1 MSKKRKK
8 RQGKRSP
15 KSSAASAVSSGAS
28 SVSSGASSASKGSA
42 QMAKPVR
49 NESGAPFAFLFGGIA
64 PSRLDAMLRFTLML
78 LAFDCW
84 VDLVP
89 HGGRYGVGEFNVAH
103 FGILDALLPMPT
115 PALYVGSLLFTG
127 VLSFAMALAPW
138 RPGLIALFTTY
149 TLGWAASMLDSYQ
162 HHYLVSLVL
171 FSFMFFPVTKRP
183 AEAKS
188 VPWAVRIGGLC
199 FVWGSYEIIGAGTGL
214 PTALGGLASESLRG
228 GLQGALFLYGVVS
241 TMMLREDAGDDTPR
255 PAKPGRLVSA
265 WAYVS
270 VCVTCT
276 IVYFYTAVNKLS
288 PDWRDGHALRRL
300 GRSDA
305 FTSLQTKAAD
315 GWAFLPPMEADAFW
329 SLMAKGAIAVQLVS
343 ALGFFLAS
351 QQDRL
356 PLKRF
361 SSLAV
366 VSLGLAPL
374 SFHLGA
380 EAMGL
385 EIGWFSYYMLLIVIV
400 VFAPRPIIDA
410 SVEALGAPLRWLRRF
425 MPKDQAGVV
434 ALAGSAVCG
443 MLLAGVDLPGGV
455 GAGVLLVLVGAYAFV
470 ASRRDEA
477 SATPAHFGVA
487 MLLAGVFAFVSL
499 TQTSVRYDYYRFV
512 GGDHRRRGEAE
523 EALAAYVLANRYV
536 VTPWCVMV
544 EGEQPD
550 CYRDEAAAQSVAT
563 EAGGSVRRSD
573 RQEKEDEMRRLVEAQ
588 RGGTR

>member
-1 MSKKRKK
+1 MSKKRKN
-8 RQGKRSP
+8 RQTKSP
-15 KSSAASAVSSGAS
+15 KKSAASPVSGVSSAQPKTRKPEHKKP
-28 SVSSGASSASKGSA
+28 SAPSA
-42 QMAKPVR
+42 M
-49 NESGAPFAFLFGGIA
+49 LFGGVA
-64 PSRLDAMLRFTLML
+64 PSRLDAMLRLTLLL

-89 HGGRYGVGEFNVAH
+89 HGGRYGVGDFNVAH

-127 VLSFAMALAPW
+127 LLSFAMALAPW

-183 AEAKS
+183 AEPKS

-199 FVWGSYEIIGAGTGL
+199 FVWGIYEVIGASTGL
-214 PTALGGLASESLRG
+214 PTPLGGLSESLRV
-228 GLQGALFLYGVVS
+228 GLQGALVLYGVVS
-241 TMMLREDAGDDTPR
+241 TTMLTDGADDDDKVSE
-255 PAKPGRLVSA
+255 KPKRLVSA

-270 VCVTCT
+270 VCVTCS

-305 FTSLQTKAAD
+305 FTDLQARAAE

-343 ALGFFLAS
+343 ALGFLLAS
-351 QQDRL
+351 QQDRV
-356 PLKRF
+356 PAKRF
-361 SSLAV
+361 SSV
-366 VSLGLAPL
+366 VIPALGLAPL

-385 EIGWFSYYMLLIVIV
+385 EIGWFSYYMLLIVV
-400 VFAPRPIIDA
+400 AVFAPRPIIDA
-410 SVEALGAPLRWLRRF
+410 SVEALGAPARWLRRF
-425 MPKDQAGVV
+425 APTKQAAAAL
-434 ALAGSAVCG
+434 ALAGSIVSAL
-443 MLLAGVDLPGGV
+443 LLAGVDLPGDV
-455 GAGVLLVLVGAYAFV
+455 GAGVLLVFVGVGAFA
-470 ASRRDEA
+470 AARRGDDA
-477 SATPAHFGVA
+477 NTAPAHFGVA

-499 TQTSVRYDYYRFV
+499 TQSSVRYDYYRFV

-523 EALAAYVLANRYV
+523 EALAAYILANRYV

-544 EGEQPD
+544 EGEEPD
-550 CYRDEAAAQSVAT
+550 CYRAEDDAQAVAT
-563 EAGGSVRRSD
+563 AVGGTVRRSD

-588 RGGTR
+588 RGDGS

>member
-8 RQGKRSP
+8 RQRRSP
-15 KSSAASAVSSGAS
+15 KSSAASPVSSAAPS
-28 SVSSGASSASKGSA
+28 KSSGQTPRKTAGT
-42 QMAKPVR
+42 PL
-49 NESGAPFAFLFGGIA
+49 SGPFAFLFGGIA
-64 PSRLDAMLRFTLML
+64 PSRLDAMLRLTLML

-89 HGGRYGVGEFNVAH
+89 HGGRYGVGDFNVAH
-103 FGILDALLPMPT
+103 FGLLDALLPMPT

-127 VLSFAMALAPW
+127 VLSFAMALSPW

-149 TLGWAASMLDSYQ
+149 TLGWAVSMLDSYQ

-183 AEAKS
+183 TEAKS
-188 VPWAVRIGGLC
+188 APWAVRIGGFC
-199 FVWGSYEIIGAGTGL
+199 FVWGSYEVIGATTGL
-214 PTALGGLASESLRG
+214 PTPLGGLASESLRG

-241 TMMLREDAGDDTPR
+241 TTMLREDAGEDDTLPT
-255 PAKPGRLVSA
+255 KPGRLVSA

-305 FTSLQTKAAD
+305 FTSLQERAAE
-315 GWAFLPPMEADAFW
+315 GWAFLPPMEPDAFW
-329 SLMAKGAIAVQLVS
+329 SFMAKGAIAIQLVS

-356 PLKRF
+356 PLKYHSR
-361 SSLAV
+361 LAIMN
-366 VSLGLAPL
+366 LGLAPL

-385 EIGWFSYYMLLIVIV
+385 EIGWFSYYMLLLVIV

-410 SVEALGAPLRWLRRF
+410 SVDALGAPLRWLRRF
-425 MPKDQAGVV
+425 MPKEQAGVV

-443 MLLAGVDLPGGV
+443 LLLAGVDLPGGV
-455 GAGVLLVLVGAYAFV
+455 GAGVLLVLVGAGAFIV
-470 ASRRDEA
+470 SRRHKA
-477 SATPAHFGVA
+477 SVSPAHFGVA
-487 MLLAGVFAFVSL
+487 MLLAGVCAFVSL

-544 EGEQPD
+544 EGEEPD
-550 CYRDEAAAQSVAT
+550 CYRDEADAQAVAT

-588 RGGTR
+588 RGGG